1 MPRRRKD
8 LEPGESLLLTMRLE
22 PELATRLDGLVNHLA
37 ETTGLT
43 VIRTDV
49 VRLPLKEA
57 LDAREAR
64 QKHKK

>member
-49 VRLPLKEA
+49 VRLLLKEA